1 MKKIAFLIAA
11 AFASLGTAHAQAT
24 YTEVQPKQGRF
35 FVGMGFT
42 GGGDD
47 IATVRYTNGDKGDVT
62 FGSLIQMGAG
72 YDYRINDQISFQ
84 GSINYHVS
92 SEGADNGSVRF
103 TRVPMELIVYFNV
116 SPQWRLGAGARH
128 VSSAKI
134 SSSGVANVGNYKF
147 DSTLGTV
154 VEAEYAMG
162 RNVGVKL
169 RYVAEKYEIAGF
181 NGKADGNHIGIF
193 GNYYF

>member
-11 AFASLGTAHAQAT
+11 AFASLGTAHAQVT